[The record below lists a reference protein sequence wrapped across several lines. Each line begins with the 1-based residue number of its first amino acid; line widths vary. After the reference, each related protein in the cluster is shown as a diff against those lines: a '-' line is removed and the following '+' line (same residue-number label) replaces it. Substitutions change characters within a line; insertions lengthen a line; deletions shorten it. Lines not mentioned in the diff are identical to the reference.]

1 MSTNN
6 ELINSFQEYITKL
19 SPLLYDIINEIVH
32 NTFFLFTITTII
44 SLIVL
49 YRLLLNILLKHKNN
63 IR

>member
-19 SPLLYDIINEIVH
+19 SPLLYDIINEINH